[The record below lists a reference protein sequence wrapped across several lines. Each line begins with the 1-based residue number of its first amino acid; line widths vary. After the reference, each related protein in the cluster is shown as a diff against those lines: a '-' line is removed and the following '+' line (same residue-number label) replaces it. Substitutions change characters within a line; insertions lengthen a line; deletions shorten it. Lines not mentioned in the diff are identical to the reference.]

1 MANIMKKKSPCNLT
15 EARTKMSSFGDD
27 EELAEELPPNQSLQR
42 LGCRVVPS
50 LMEDIPV
57 WICIHI
63 YYWLKTNGEKN
74 QPFFFPIDRSLV
86 LFLLDSCTIES
97 YDIYCNYE
105 SQPVG

>member
-57 WICIHI
+57 
-63 YYWLKTNGEKN
+63 
-74 QPFFFPIDRSLV
+74 
-86 LFLLDSCTIES
+86 
-97 YDIYCNYE
+97 
-105 SQPVG
+105 